1 MHLTLIQ
8 YLLGA
13 VSGVFVGF
21 TLGVVGAGGSIL
33 AVPLIVYLVG
43 VSDPHLA
50 IGTTA
55 VAVATNAA
63 INLFGHGRTGA
74 VKWRCAGV
82 FAGAGFLGALAGSTL
97 GKAIDGQKLLFLFAI
112 LMVVIGVVMLL
123 RPRGEG
129 DPSVRFNKGNA
140 PRLIVLGFLTG
151 GLSGFFGIGGGF
163 LIVPGLMLATG
174 MPIINAVGSSLLSV
188 AAFGA
193 TTATNY
199 AISGWVDWPLA
210 TVFIGGGLAGGL
222 GGVGLARHLA
232 VRRGLLNRVFAG
244 LIFLVAAYML
254 YRSSGAF
261 SWTAGRG

>member
-1 MHLTLIQ
+1 MHLTLAQ

-21 TLGVVGAGGSIL
+21 SLGLVGGGGSIL

-63 INLFGHGRTGA
+63 INLIPHASKGK
-74 VKWRCAGV
+74 VKWRCALTYAASGV
-82 FAGAGFLGALAGSTL
+82 IGAFLGSTL
-97 GKAIDGQKLLFLFAI
+97 GKAIDGQKLLFLFA
-112 LMVVIGVVMLL
+112 LLMMVVGVLLL
-123 RPRGEG
+123 RRRQDTG
-129 DPSVRFNKGNA
+129 DADVNLTRGNA
-140 PRLIVLGFLTG
+140 PKLSGAGFLTG

-163 LIVPGLMLATG
+163 LIVPGLMFATG
-174 MPIINAVGSSLLSV
+174 MPIICAVGSSLLSV

-193 TTATNY
+193 TTAANY

-210 TVFIGGGLAGGL
+210 GLFIAGGVA
-222 GGVGLARHLA
+222 GGFGGSMLAHRLS
-232 VRRGLLNRVFAG
+232 VRRGVLNKIFAG
-244 LIFLVAAYML
+244 VIFIVALYVL
-254 YRSSGAF
+254 YRSRAAF
-261 SWTAGRG
+261 